1 MLVCAVLCAVV
12 LTCSTGQA
20 QDDARVPPLGRTDDL
35 PLMLP
40 KEPTPVP
47 PISPEG
53 TPSPGVGEG
62 KERPT
67 PGLRVFVREIKV
79 TGSTAFKEQELAA
92 ITAPYRNREV
102 SSEDLEALRRALTL
116 HYVNKGYINSGAV
129 LPDQEITGGIVTFR
143 IVEGQLTTLEVEGN
157 RWLRESYYKKRIA
170 LGADPQAAALWLAS
184 DVQKILKREGQTLA
198 GCPVSPERLAELL
211 ELIGSRRIH
220 GRIAKQ
226 VLEVVFEEDKPPGE
240 IIAQRGWEQIVGRD
254 QLEPLLEA
262 VLAQNPR
269 PAEQLAGGDS
279 KPLSFLIG
287 AVMKKTSGRA
297 DPAVVKA
304 LLQERFGLSFV
315 QVLSMGGAI
324 AGRSGSDGEVSPGDL
339 QPVIAELAR
348 EGGLPRHVRFEE
360 LEISRI
366 LSEEINPEDWA
377 ALACA
382 LDGYLR
388 QDNVTG
394 VVVAHGT
401 DTLAYTASLLFWLF
415 PEPAVPVVLT
425 ASLGPEGAAAALREA
440 ILAATSQSPGI
451 YVALEGRLLSPLNV
465 KFERVAPGGF
475 RNWNLKRPLHRAGAL
490 ALPTPLP
497 AGVLAD
503 RAALRE
509 RLERAIA
516 EACIIRVYPGLRA
529 EYLIALM
536 NAGVRHFILELYD
549 TGTANLRES
558 PFSLRRAF
566 AEGRERGVR
575 FFCTSQQE
583 GIVDFSGYVTS
594 HELWREGAIPMGFL
608 TTESAYTRLLAAQ
621 VASDAPEDVLRSMEE
636 ADADAA
642 G

>member
-1 MLVCAVLCAVV
+1 VTEGMRSKESAF
-12 LTCSTGQA
+12 
-20 QDDARVPPLGRTDDL
+20 DYRYFPEPDL
-35 PLMLP
+35 PPFRPGPEFLASVEQALVELP
-40 KEPTPVP
+40 HLRRQRLSAELGLSEAQADFLCEEKEPAAYF
-47 PISPEG
+47 
-53 TPSPGVGEG
+53 
-62 KERPT
+62 ER
-67 PGLRVFVREIKV
+67 
-79 TGSTAFKEQELAA
+79 
-92 ITAPYRNREV
+92 
-102 SSEDLEALRRALTL
+102 
-116 HYVNKGYINSGAV
+116 AV
-129 LPDQEITGGIVTFR
+129 
-143 IVEGQLTTLEVEGN
+143 
-157 RWLRESYYKKRIA
+157 A
-170 LGADPQAAALWLAS
+170 LGADPQAAAAWLAS

-198 GCPVSPERLAELL
+198 GCPLSPERLAELL

-287 AVMKKTSGRA
+287 AVMKTTSGRA